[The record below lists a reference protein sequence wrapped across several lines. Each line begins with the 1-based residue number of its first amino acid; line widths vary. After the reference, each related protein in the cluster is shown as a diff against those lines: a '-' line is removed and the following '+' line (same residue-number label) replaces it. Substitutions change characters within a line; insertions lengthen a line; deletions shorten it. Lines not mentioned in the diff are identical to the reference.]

1 VHGESPA
8 SRLPT
13 LNYCTRLGG
22 WPMPTTGISGMG
34 LRQMGRRPQEIRSRA
49 ILPAAFRGRAPCSH
63 GEFI

>member
-22 WPMPTTGISGMG
+22 WPMPTTGTIATAFAQTAACEKT
-34 LRQMGRRPQEIRSRA
+34 RQFAR
-49 ILPAAFRGRAPCSH
+49 
-63 GEFI
+63 